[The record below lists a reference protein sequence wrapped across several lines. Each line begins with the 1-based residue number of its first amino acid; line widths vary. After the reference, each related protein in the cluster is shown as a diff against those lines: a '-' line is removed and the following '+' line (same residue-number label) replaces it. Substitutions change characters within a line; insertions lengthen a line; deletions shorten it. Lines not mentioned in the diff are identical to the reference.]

1 MAWFNSSSSSS
12 HHYAPSY
19 YDHDPRPYFDDSDD
33 DEGDIKPSVVEH
45 WHRDYNPYGGPV
57 EDVKPAKKQSRP
69 PSGGAGGA
77 VAGRR
82 VHDDDGGIGT
92 ALSWPVPEQ
101 FLSTLRTP
109 ESIAGLRSTYTIP
122 DNFALLPAGPNQP
135 ACSPPSAPRGGGG
148 GRGASAAVPI
158 PVYAQAFSAG
168 MRLPLHPFVSS
179 ALTHY
184 GFAPSQVAR
193 PLRLRGKGWYSF
205 RGRESVPALFTGLP
219 NSTKA
224 WKEEFLLVAPP
235 PGAPWRCPVRWGVPS
250 KEAMSDPVLTEGEA
264 VVARR
269 LAQGHGV
276 VDLKTYVSESNLVAA
291 KISRAPACLG
301 AGTETSRGQPA
312 PEAKKRKAP
321 ATACIGTEAASRVQ
335 KPAPEAKKRKAPA
348 AASAASASVGGV
360 LRSELEA
367 KEKALAQAKGKI
379 SIQQARAGAGQGQE
393 EGARRG
399 APGTGVR
406 AAARHPRA
414 QGRRR
419 GQQGRRQA
427 PPWRAV
433 IHPGAPHLLAED
445 LNLELTGLMSW
456 LKVIRY
462 VFSLK

>member
-184 GFAPSQVAR
+184 GFAPSQPSLPVFRHFFALS
-193 PLRLRGKGWYSF
+193 PLPKGKGWYSF

-321 ATACIGTEAASRVQ
+321 ATACIGTYGRRLLPASRSQ
-335 KPAPEAKKRKAPA
+335 RPKPRRGRRQLLPLPLVLVLVACFVRSWRPRRKRSRRPRARSAFSKLEQELDKAKKR
-348 AASAASASVGGV
+348 
-360 LRSELEA
+360 ELAEA
-367 KEKALAQAKGKI
+367 RQALAFERQLGTHVLKAEGGGNKGADK
-379 SIQQARAGAGQGQE
+379 R
-393 EGARRG
+393 RRG
-399 APGTGVR
+399 A
-406 AAARHPRA
+406 
-414 QGRRR
+414 Q
-419 GQQGRRQA
+419 
-427 PPWRAV
+427 
-433 IHPGAPHLLAED
+433 
-445 LNLELTGLMSW
+445 
-456 LKVIRY
+456 
-462 VFSLK
+462 